1 MRHEHININ
10 VVMAEH
16 PLVSII
22 TPVKNRP
29 ELVQETLRSV
39 QAQTYPHWEALV
51 VDDRS
56 TDKTLDVLRDMATQD
71 ERIRPLRRPEGKG
84 GAPVCRNVGVQE
96 AEGAYIIYLDSDDML
111 APHCLEERVQFM
123 EAHPE
128 LDFGVFQGGIFYEEP
143 GDTDR
148 MVNLANE
155 ENDLDRFLRR
165 DITWQTTGP
174 IYRKSAV
181 DKVGEWDEDLPG
193 GQDVDYA
200 TRAMALGLEHE
211 CVNEIDYYV
220 RSSRTQRGRISE
232 NKWRKPERLRSC
244 VYRVEKLL
252 QLLRKQGKFNVKR
265 KRLIAGNFFFVAEH
279 WVDIGEEERALQ
291 VWKRTRQLGLID
303 LWKYLLG
310 RLYIRVRETR
320 LAPFLAYHMYHCWP
334 SSFFIKTRLQGGRYT
349 VGQEPGIYEVPITD
363 GQHPFRSFAR
373 VFQKG
378 PVYFLADYVVRK
390 LKAALAPRTAATE
403 AEGHE

>member
-1 MRHEHININ
+1 MPER
-10 VVMAEH
+10 

-29 ELVQETLRSV
+29 KLVQETLRSV
-39 QAQTYPHWEALV
+39 EAQTYPHWEALV

-56 TDKTLDVLRDMATQD
+56 TDETFDVLTDMAARD
-71 ERIRPLRRPEGKG
+71 VRIRPLRRPKGKG
-84 GAPVCRNVGVQE
+84 GAPACRNIGMQE
-96 AEGAYIIYLDSDDML
+96 ANGAYIIYLDSDDML

-123 EAHPE
+123 EAHPG

-174 IYRKSAV
+174 IYRESAI
-181 DKVGEWDEDLPG
+181 DEIGEWDEDLPG
-193 GQDVDYA
+193 GQDVNYA

-220 RSSRTQRGRISE
+220 RSSRATRGRISE
-232 NKWRKPERLRSC
+232 NKWQKPEHLRSC

-252 QLLRKQGKFNVKR
+252 QLLQEQEKLNAKR
-265 KRLIAGNFFFVAEH
+265 ERLIAGNFFFVAER
-279 WVDIGEEERALQ
+279 WVGIGEKEHALQ
-291 VWKRTRQLGLID
+291 VWKRTRELELID
-303 LWKYLLG
+303 LRKYVIG
-310 RLYIRVRETR
+310 RLYFNIRETK
-320 LAPFLAYHMYHCWP
+320 LAPFLAYYIYHYWP
-334 SSFFIKTRLQGGRYT
+334 SNFFIKTRMQGGRYT
-349 VGQEPGIYEVPITD
+349 VGQEPGIYEVPVTD
-363 GQHPFRSFAR
+363 GQHPFRPYAR

-378 PVYFLADYVVRK
+378 PVYFLADYIVRK
-390 LKAALAPRTAATE
+390 LKAALAQRTTAEE
-403 AEGHE
+403 AESHG